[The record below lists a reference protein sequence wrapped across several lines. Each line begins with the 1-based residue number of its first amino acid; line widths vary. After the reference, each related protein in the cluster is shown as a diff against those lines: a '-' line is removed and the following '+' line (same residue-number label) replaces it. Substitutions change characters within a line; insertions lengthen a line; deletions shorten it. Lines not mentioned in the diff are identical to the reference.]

1 MSDDDTGHEKASES
15 NGVSVTDKTSQGGES
30 HDSGARLT
38 LHNKNGRRN
47 KSSKSNNHQAR
58 ISVKKEKTKQSK
70 KRKSRKGKSLID
82 GERDNDMSESESE
95 NETEKA
101 TKKKS
106 SGIRTISVREWLRRG

>member
-1 MSDDDTGHEKASES
+1 M
-15 NGVSVTDKTSQGGES
+15 TDKTSQGGES

-82 GERDNDMSESESE
+82 GGSDNDMLESESE